1 LIFVVFVIVLR
12 KWKEIVDDWVRLN
25 PQGEH
30 ASSGLMGNIHHHHHH
45 HHHPVV
51 HSQFCFSGKIDIKVK

>member
-1 LIFVVFVIVLR
+1 MIFVVFVIVLR

-30 ASSGLMGNIHHHHHH
+30 ASSGLMGNIHHHHH
-45 HHHPVV
+45 PVV